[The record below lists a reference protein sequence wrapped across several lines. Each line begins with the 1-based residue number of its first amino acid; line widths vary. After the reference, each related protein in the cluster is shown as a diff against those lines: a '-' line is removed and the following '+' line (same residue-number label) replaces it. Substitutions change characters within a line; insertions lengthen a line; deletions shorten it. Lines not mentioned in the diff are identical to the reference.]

1 MPPLNSADSAPTSRA
16 TWIAGT
22 WVSILLALLV
32 AAQTDV
38 GGLYVGTD
46 VRVGRAFIW
55 LAISNLFWPAV
66 FPLIARLGHRFPL
79 QRGGMGLAL
88 PVHLGASLAL
98 AVAHAIVAVLIA
110 VPLGVFPA
118 LQLNEEFPAAVGA
131 YLAIGLHFE
140 VVIYWGVL
148 AAILTLKAH
157 RSTVASDRR
166 AAELEL
172 RLSAARLDALQS
184 RIQPHFFFNSL
195 NTVSMMVREGDN
207 PGAVQTLADIGD
219 LMRRTLET
227 PVGGEC
233 SIGDELELIRHY
245 LAIERARFPDRLS
258 WDITVEPG
266 VTALRIPA
274 LLLQPLV
281 ENAIQHGIAVS
292 PEAGRIAVRVGVFG
306 GEALGGSEMLEMTV
320 TDDGPGEAE
329 SGTRISQSIPDG
341 SADRNARGTG
351 TGIRN
356 TRARI
361 LARFGTGSLEVLRQ
375 GQLTVARI
383 RIPMGRVRRR

>member
-1 MPPLNSADSAPTSRA
+1 M
-16 TWIAGT
+16 
-22 WVSILLALLV
+22 
-32 AAQTDV
+32 
-38 GGLYVGTD
+38 GTD

-66 FPLIARLGHRFPL
+66 FPLIARLGGHFPL
-79 QRGGMGLAL
+79 RRGGLRLAL
-88 PVHLGASLAL
+88 PVHLGASLVL
-98 AVAHAIVAVLIA
+98 AVGHAIVAVLIA

-131 YLAIGLHFE
+131 YLAVGLHFE

-148 AAILTLKAH
+148 AAILTLRAH
-157 RSTVASDRR
+157 RDTVASDRR

-184 RIQPHFFFNSL
+184 RVQPHFFFNSL
-195 NTVSMMVREGDN
+195 NTVSMMVRDGDS
-207 PGAVQTLADIGD
+207 PGAVETLADIGD

-227 PVGGEC
+227 PIGGEC

-245 LAIERARFPDRLS
+245 LAIECARFPDRLS

-281 ENAIQHGIAVS
+281 ENAVQHGIAVS
-292 PEAGRIAVRVGVFG
+292 PEAGRIVVRVGILG
-306 GEALGGSEMLEMTV
+306 AEAPGGSEMLEMTV
-320 TDDGPGEAE
+320 TDDGPGEVAARGGHSAAIPGGAE
-329 SGTRISQSIPDG
+329 GE
-341 SADRNARGTG
+341 SAPGTG
-351 TGIRN
+351 TGISN

-361 LARFGTGSLEVLRQ
+361 LARFGTGSLEMLRQ
-375 GQLTVARI
+375 GPLTVARI
-383 RIPMGRVRRR
+383 RIPMDRVRMR